1 MTVGEVIA
9 LLVLKCGV
17 PADYALD
24 GMPLYVADLLLDHAY
39 MVDQGAQERM
49 RWMMWASIQPNMKK
63 QIKPT
68 DLMHFSWEERE
79 TEGEIAPPKNWDELQ
94 RQARQL
100 RDKLMKKD
108 G

>member
-17 PADYALD
+17 SADYVLD
-24 GMPLYVADLLLDHAY
+24 GMPLYVADLLLEHAY

-68 DLMHFSWEERE
+68 DLMHFSWEEHERE
-79 TEGEIAPPKNWDELQ
+79 ADISKPKNWDELQ
-94 RQARQL
+94 QQAR
-100 RDKLMKKD
+100 LMRERLQNNN

>member
-17 PADYALD
+17 PADYVLD
-24 GMPLYVADLLLDHAY
+24 GMPLYVADLLLEHAY

-79 TEGEIAPPKNWDELQ
+79 REAEIAPPKNWEELQ
-94 RQARQL
+94 QQARL
-100 RDKLMKKD
+100 MRAKLKKN

>member
-24 GMPLYVADLLLDHAY
+24 GMPLYIADLLLEHAY

-49 RWMMWASIQPNMKK
+49 RWMMWATIQPNMKK

-79 TEGEIAPPKNWDELQ
+79 KEAEISKPKNWEELQ
-94 RQARQL
+94 QQARL
-100 RDKLMKKD
+100 MRAKLKKN

>member
-9 LLVLKCGV
+9 LLILKCGV

-24 GMPLYVADLLLDHAY
+24 GMPLYVADLLLEHAY

-79 TEGEIAPPKNWDELQ
+79 REAEIALPKNWEGLQ
-94 RQARQL
+94 QQAQKMRQN
-100 RDKLMKKD
+100 MKKN